1 MTETRR
7 RKERILS
14 GRRLLRLSVLLF
26 GLGTLSAMGGVAAVI
41 GAYYYVEPSL
51 PEADTIRDIPLQIPL
66 RIYSRDGR
74 LISEIGERRRIL
86 IEFDD
91 VPDHVVNAFIAAED
105 RRFWDH
111 PGIDYVG
118 VLRAVYQLVT
128 TGDIEAG
135 GSTLTQQLAR
145 SYFLNLDQTIE
156 RKFKEMS
163 LAVRIEQEF
172 SKEQI
177 MALFLNKMF
186 FGQRAYGVAAASQVY
201 FNKPLEDLTIAE
213 AATLAGVLPA
223 PSRYNPVRSATNAQ
237 RRRGYVLGRML
248 ALGFI
253 DSAQYEIAMS
263 EEVESQLYGTDV
275 ELPADYV
282 AEMVRREMLDRY
294 GEETYTAGY
303 QVVTSLDSRLQSAAN
318 YALRNGLLEFTRRRG
333 YRGPAA
339 NHELTPELLETDI
352 SEWPEEILDDLDRY
366 APGGLSMA
374 LVTAVHEDNTA
385 DILFNNGTTATL
397 PWAGMS
403 WAKPFID
410 RETTGPAPET
420 AAEVLTAGDIIHVMP
435 TTGGF
440 WALAQVP
447 DAQGAV
453 VSIDPTDGAI
463 TSLVGGFDF
472 ATSKFNRV
480 TQAYRQPGSSFKPFI
495 YSAAL
500 EHGNTP
506 ATVILDA
513 PVVISSQELEAVWRP
528 INYSGRFYGPT
539 RMREAL
545 VRSMNLV
552 SVRLLLFETGI
563 GNAVRHISRFGFGEA
578 ALPRNGSLALGG
590 GQASP
595 LDMAQGYATIAN
607 GGYSLQPYVIDAIYG
622 PDGETLYRAEP
633 NFVCPECEV
642 AAEALRDATPQY
654 VPLDEQALGTDEVG
668 EASGVD
674 VEALLPGMTPSGL
687 TLEEIA
693 SFGPDYRPDP
703 ETYPEF
709 FADIPAAPRAI
720 SAQNAYL
727 IQDMMRDVVRRG
739 TGRRALVLGRSD
751 LSGKTGT
758 SNDRRDA
765 WFGGFNG
772 DLASVVWVGYD
783 DDTPLGP
790 GEEGSR
796 TALPIWIS
804 FSRIALDGVPDNTMP
819 MPEGIVTRLIRLSD
833 GCPARAGE
841 SGTRFEMFF
850 EGQVPEC
857 DDADDPV
864 DIFNDTTGLT
874 DVDPFNDA
882 SEAGEID
889 PFNDAGAEEE
899 TTPPGS
905 DTAESGLVDPFGDP
919 AGEVADPDAPAG
931 DEEADDDVEP
941 EDLF

>member
-1 MTETRR
+1 MTKTPR

-14 GRRLLRLSVLLF
+14 GRRLLRLCVVLF

-66 RIYSRDGR
+66 RIFSRDGR

-86 IEFDD
+86 ITYDD
-91 VPDHVVNAFIAAED
+91 VPEHVVNAFIAAED
-105 RRFWDH
+105 RRFWEH
-111 PGIDYVG
+111 PGVDYRG
-118 VLRAVYQLVT
+118 VIRAMIEVVT
-128 TGDIEAG
+128 GGRSG

-145 SYFLNLDQTIE
+145 SYFLNLDRTLE

-163 LAVRIEQEF
+163 LAVRIEHEF
-172 SKEQI
+172 TKEQI

-186 FGQRAYGVAAASQVY
+186 FGQRAYGVAAAAQIY

-248 ALGFI
+248 ALDFI
-253 DSAQYEIAMS
+253 DNAQFEQAMS
-263 EEVESQLYGTDV
+263 APMESQLYGTDV

-282 AEMVRREMLDRY
+282 AEMVRREMLNRY

-303 QVVTSLDSRLQSAAN
+303 QVVTSLDSRMQTAAN

-333 YRGPAA
+333 YRGPEA
-339 NHELTPELLETDI
+339 NHELTPELLATHI
-352 SEWPEEILDDLDRY
+352 SEWPDEIYDDVDRY
-366 APGGLSMA
+366 APGGLSA
-374 LVTAVHEDNTA
+374 AIVTAVNEDNSA
-385 DILFNNGTTATL
+385 NILFTNGGTATI
-397 PWAGMS
+397 PWSGMS

-420 AAEVLTAGDIIHVMP
+420 AAEVLAPGDIIYVMP
-435 TTGGF
+435 TTAGF

-453 VSIDPTDGAI
+453 VSVDPSDGAI
-463 TSLVGGFDF
+463 TSLAGGFDF

-513 PVVISSQELEAVWRP
+513 PVVISSSELEAVWRP

-563 GNAVRHISRFGFGEA
+563 GNAVRHISRFGFGDA

-622 PDGETLYRAEP
+622 PEGETLYRATP
-633 NFVCPECEV
+633 NIVCPECEV
-642 AAEALRDATPQY
+642 AAEALRSAVPEFVDLDA
-654 VPLDEQALGTDEVG
+654 EAESSGEVG

-674 VEALLPGMTPSGL
+674 VEALLPGMTSAGL
-687 TLEEIA
+687 TLEEMA
-693 SFGPDYRPDP
+693 TFGQDYRPDP
-703 ETYPEF
+703 ETSPEF
-709 FADIPAAPRAI
+709 FANIPAAPRAI
-720 SAQNAYL
+720 SEQNAYL

-804 FSRIALDGVPDNTMP
+804 FSRLALAGAPENTMA
-819 MPEGIVTRLIRLSD
+819 MPEGIVTRLIRLDD

-841 SGTRFEMFF
+841 TGTRFEMFF
-850 EGQVPEC
+850 EGEVPVC
-857 DDADDPV
+857 DDAEDPV

-874 DVDPFNDA
+874 DVDPFNDD
-882 SEAGEID
+882 SDTGEID
-889 PFNDAGAEEE
+889 PFNDAGATE
-899 TTPPGS
+899 GA
-905 DTAESGLVDPFGDP
+905 AESGEQIVDPFGDP
-919 AGEVADPDAPAG
+919 GNDTDDPSAEEQD
-931 DEEADDDVEP
+931 DESDEDVEP
-941 EDLF
+941 EELF